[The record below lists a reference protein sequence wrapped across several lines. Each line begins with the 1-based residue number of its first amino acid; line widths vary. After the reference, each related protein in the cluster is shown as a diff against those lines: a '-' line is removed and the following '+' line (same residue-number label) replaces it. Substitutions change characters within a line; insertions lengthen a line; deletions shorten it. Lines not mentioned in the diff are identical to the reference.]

1 MNSTNSKK
9 LVPAVL
15 WLAAALLSSA
25 APADRK
31 LAIAKLAFAQSED
44 GPALA
49 STYQF
54 LAGESVYFS
63 CLVDG
68 YAKSDKDEIF
78 LTYQIQAKDAR
89 GVLLQPAVSDKVE
102 ATLAPEDKEWRPKLR
117 DTIAIPPLA
126 DSGEYQVLVKVRDE
140 RNSAVV
146 EARATFSVRGR
157 DVAPSDT
164 LLVRDFRFFRSEEDS
179 KPVQV
184 PAYRPGDT
192 LWARFVMTGYKL
204 GDGNQFDIE
213 YGLTVLRA
221 DGTVAYSEP
230 RAAGQKDQPF
240 YPQRYQPGVLSLNFP
255 KDQKLGEFTI
265 VLTVRDNLGGQTFET
280 RQKFSV
286 E

>member
-1 MNSTNSKK
+1 MKP
-9 LVPAVL
+9 LLPIL
-15 WLAAALLSSA
+15 WLTAALLSSA

-31 LAIAKLAFAQSED
+31 LAIVKLAFAQSED
-44 GPALA
+44 GPGLA

-54 LAGESVYFS
+54 MAGESVYFS

-89 GVLLQPAVSDKVE
+89 GILLQPASSDKVE
-102 ATLAPEDKEWRPKLR
+102 ATLAPEDKDWRPKLR
-117 DTIAIPPLA
+117 ETIVIPPLA

-140 RNSAVV
+140 RSSTVV
-146 EARATFSVRGR
+146 EARATFLVHGR
-157 DVAPSDT
+157 EVAPSET
-164 LLVRDFRFFRSEEDS
+164 LVVSDFRFFRTEEDP
-179 KPVQV
+179 KPLQV
-184 PAYRPGDT
+184 AAYRPGDS
-192 LWARFVMTGYKL
+192 LWARFIMTGYKL

-213 YGLTVLRA
+213 YGLAVLRA

-240 YPQRYQPGVLSLNFP
+240 YPQRYQPGVLNLNFP
-255 KDQKLGEFTI
+255 KDQKVGEFTI
-265 VLTVRDNLGGQTFET
+265 VLTVRDNLGGQTHET